1 MCLTKLPRLNSRLL
15 ACVLTLAVHAG
26 VIICALDAK
35 LTDQPTRENLSA
47 RPMTVYVGFGNAR
60 PAKLSTLNNAPTA
73 LPQPPQPGLSHRG
86 AGELG
91 AAVPMFLT
99 KPRAVGGNEQALA
112 SFLPSNQMDWSA
124 MPVSEPDFA
133 ALTDLVDSPSPL
145 KARIYVDQ
153 NGQVIRVLFLRT
165 NGLRPGSL
173 DQIEG
178 ILKATRFIPARLN
191 GKDSASYLDL
201 ELHVAEVE
209 GSGLP

>member
-1 MCLTKLPRLNSRLL
+1 MYLTKLPRLNSRLV
-15 ACVLTLAVHAG
+15 ACILTLAVHGG
-26 VIICALDAK
+26 VLIFALAPQPA
-35 LTDQPTRENLSA
+35 DQPARENLSA

-60 PAKLSTLNNAPTA
+60 PADLSALAHAAAA

-91 AAVPMFLT
+91 AAVPMFIT
-99 KPRAVGGNEQALA
+99 KPRATGGNEQALA

-124 MPVSEPDFA
+124 MPVSQPDFA

-145 KARIYVDQ
+145 KARLYVDP

-178 ILKATRFIPARLN
+178 LLKATRFIPGRLN

-209 GSGLP
+209 GSVLP